1 MEILIDSKKTTII
14 KENSGDNIEYRKYMK
29 REHKLIPCFILN
41 EENIPVSAVNLPISF
56 FDSTISQV
64 KMIEYG
70 KTYEKI

>member
-1 MEILIDSKKTTII
+1 MEILINGKKTAII
-14 KENSGDNIEYRKYMK
+14 KENSDDNIEYRKYMK
-29 REHKLIPCFILN
+29 REYKLIPCFILN
-41 EENIPVSAVNLPISF
+41 KENIPVSTVDLPISF